1 MCRRAAMTEK
11 KPVRLVIGLG
21 NPGREYARNRH
32 NAGFQIVDRLAA
44 RAGEKFGKHPGRVLA
59 ARVTFAEVP
68 VVLAKPQTF
77 MNLSGASVS
86 ALVHWYHVDTL
97 KDLLVI
103 YDDLDLPVGKIRL
116 RPAGSAGGHKGLISI
131 IEHLRTE
138 TFCRLRVGI
147 GRPEYGEPFR
157 YVLDNFTAEEWTAM
171 DAAQERA
178 ADAVECFLRE
188 GIVAAMNQFNGD

>member
-1 MCRRAAMTEK
+1 VA
-11 KPVRLVIGLG
+11 
-21 NPGREYARNRH
+21 
-32 NAGFQIVDRLAA
+32 
-44 RAGEKFGKHPGRVLA
+44 
-59 ARVTFAEVP
+59 
-68 VVLAKPQTF
+68 
-77 MNLSGASVS
+77 

-116 RPAGSAGGHKGLISI
+116 RPGGSAGGHKGLTSI
-131 IEHLRTE
+131 VEHLNTQI
-138 TFCRLRVGI
+138 FCRLRVGI
-147 GRPEYGEPFR
+147 GRPEYGEPYR
-157 YVLDNFTAEEWTAM
+157 YVLENFNAEEWTAM